1 MHVDCAFNEGGSQL
15 VVPILMNDVV
25 VNDEIEALGDMEA
38 LYVGS

>member
-15 VVPILMNDVV
+15 VGPILMSDVV

>member
-1 MHVDCAFNEGGSQL
+1 MHVHCTFNESGSQL
-15 VVPILMNDVV
+15 VGPILMNDVV

>member
-1 MHVDCAFNEGGSQL
+1 
-15 VVPILMNDVV
+15 MNDVV

>member
-15 VVPILMNDVV
+15 VGPILMNDVV